1 MQLISF
7 NNLSRVETFKIP
19 QKKKRPRARAIDN
32 NFEIST
38 SSGGQFFF
46 SYGAATRTAFPTT
59 ETKNALAPGTARRAF
74 FKNRN

>member
-1 MQLISF
+1 M
-7 NNLSRVETFKIP
+7 
-19 QKKKRPRARAIDN
+19 ARAIDN
-32 NFEIST
+32 NFEISA